1 MSLTPA
7 EIKKIAHLA
16 RLSIHED
23 EIAPLTH
30 DLDNILTLVNEMNE
44 VDISAVDPLAHP
56 VDTMQPF
63 REDVVTEM
71 NQRDLLLK
79 NAPQS
84 YMGLFI
90 VPQVIEQSE

>member
-16 RLSIHED
+16 RLSINED